1 MYKKRGGQID
11 ALSSPMFFGGVRL
24 DTRNVWVQMAELIPW
39 EAFERKYAENFE
51 GSTTGNPAKPAR
63 MAIGTLVIKERYRFS
78 DDDVIEE
85 IRMNPYLQ
93 YFIGQPEFTHE
104 APFDQSVI
112 TRFRQRVTPEMLS
125 EINDIVIG
133 RKKVEEDEKE
143 KKPPDDEPPTGGGG
157 MPEHGLEKDS
167 EHEPVSEDESANE
180 GTMILDAT
188 CAPQDIRYPTDIS
201 LLSEAREKLEEMIDV
216 AHGAGLTEGK
226 KPRTYPN
233 RARRDYLRFA
243 RNRKP
248 NHKLLRKSLRKQLG
262 YVGRD
267 LSHLDAILSRHPDA
281 LSERLMT
288 YLLTIRTLFEQ
299 QIEMYDKRTHSVEHR
314 IVSLHQP
321 YVRPIVR
328 GKSTAPVEF
337 GAKVGI
343 SLINGFARVEKLSWD
358 AFNEGGT
365 LQETVERFKADTG
378 HYPARILADKLYR
391 TRENLAYCKKHG
403 IRMSGPKLGRPPNDK
418 ALYREQCRIEREESG
433 ERSAIEG
440 TFGVGKRRYT
450 LERIMTRLQHTS
462 EVSIHVS
469 FLTMNLFRRLRLLLV
484 LFSTGPFLRPKPQ
497 FSSSDPFLRSRLL
510 PLCLALDHLVACAV
524 DPNLEEVVSRTYDE
538 PSSIVKEHKIHSY
551 LYPAVI
557 LALQSLPQPFF

>member
-1 MYKKRGGQID
+1 MYKRRGGQID
-11 ALSSPMFFGGVRL
+11 ALSSPMFFGGVQL
-24 DTRNVWVQMAELIPW
+24 DPTNAWVQLAEMIPW
-39 EAFERKYAENFE
+39 EAFEERYAESFE
-51 GSTTGNPAKPAR
+51 GSTTGNPAKSAR
-63 MAIGTLVIKERYRFS
+63 MAIGTLVIKERYGFS
-78 DDDVIEE
+78 DDDIIEE

-93 YFIGQPEFTHE
+93 YFIGEPGFMHE

-125 EINDIVIG
+125 EINDIIIG
-133 RKKVEEDEKE
+133 RKKVEKS
-143 KKPPDDEPPTGGGG
+143 KKSKGPPDDGSPSDGDGTLEA
-157 MPEHGLEKDS
+157 GLEKGS
-167 EHEPVSEDESANE
+167 EPEPGNE

-201 LLSEAREKLEEMIDV
+201 LLNEAREKLEGMIDV
-216 AHGAGLTEGK
+216 AHRAGLTEGK
-226 KPRTYPN
+226 KPRTYRN

-248 NHKLLRKSLRKQLG
+248 NQKLLRKSLRKQLG

-267 LSHLDAILSRHPDA
+267 LSYVDAILRRYPDA
-281 LSERLMT
+281 FSERLMA

-299 QIEMYDKRTHSVEHR
+299 QTEMYDNRTHSVEHR

-328 GKSTAPVEF
+328 GKRIVPVEF

-343 SLINGFARVEKLSWD
+343 SLVNGYARVEKLSWD

-365 LQETVERFKADTG
+365 LQESVESFKADTG

-403 IRMSGPKLGRPPNDK
+403 IRMSGPKLGRPPKDK

-440 TFGVGKRRYT
+440 AFGVGKRRYT
-450 LERIMTRLQHTS
+450 LGCVMTRLQHTS

-484 LFSTGPFLRPKPQ
+484 PFSASA
-497 FSSSDPFLRSRLL
+497 FSRSGSQNSCCDPFRLFRL
-510 PLCLALDHLVACAV
+510 PPFKPVPGYLAA
-524 DPNLEEVVSRTYDE
+524 
-538 PSSIVKEHKIHSY
+538 
-551 LYPAVI
+551 
-557 LALQSLPQPFF
+557 